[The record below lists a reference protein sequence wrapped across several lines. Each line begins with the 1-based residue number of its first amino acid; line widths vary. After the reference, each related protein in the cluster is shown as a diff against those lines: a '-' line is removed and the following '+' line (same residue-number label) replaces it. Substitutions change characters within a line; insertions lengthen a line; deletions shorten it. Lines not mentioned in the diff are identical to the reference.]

1 MLEFYKGK
9 KVLITGHT
17 GFKGTWLTR
26 ILVNAGAIVCGY
38 SRCSEK
44 NPSLFD
50 LSSVEDKI
58 THIKGDVRD
67 LEHIKQVFEEFQP
80 EIVFHLAAQP
90 IVRDSYKDP
99 VYTYETNVLGT
110 VNIMECVRLT
120 SSVKSVLNVTTD
132 KVVLIDKVKYDGKDT
147 WKDGKIYD
155 PTRGKYFTVALSFK
169 DEKTL
174 TVKGYLGPFFGRVYW
189 KKLK

>member
-1 MLEFYKGK
+1 MKRFLISIAFIFSCVCAVFAQADKIVGEYQCEHDGVDSRIIIYKYADGYRAQCTWVSDLK
-9 KVLITGHT
+9 KED
-17 GFKGTWLTR
+17 GTLR
-26 ILVNAGAIVCGY
+26 RDV
-38 SRCSEK
+38 K
-44 NPSLFD
+44 NPD
-50 LSSVEDKI
+50 PAKRNI
-58 THIKGDVRD
+58 T
-67 LEHIKQVFEEFQP
+67 
-80 EIVFHLAAQP
+80 
-90 IVRDSYKDP
+90 
-99 VYTYETNVLGT
+99 N
-110 VNIMECVRLT
+110 
-120 SSVKSVLNVTTD
+120 D

>member
-1 MLEFYKGK
+1 MMKRYLMSFVLFVACMCAAFAQADKIVGEYQCVHDGVDSRIRIFKHGDGYRAQCAWVSNLK
-9 KVLITGHT
+9 KED
-17 GFKGTWLTR
+17 GTLR
-26 ILVNAGAIVCGY
+26 
-38 SRCSEK
+38 RDEK
-44 NPSLFD
+44 NP
-50 LSSVEDKI
+50 
-58 THIKGDVRD
+58 
-67 LEHIKQVFEEFQP
+67 
-80 EIVFHLAAQP
+80 
-90 IVRDSYKDP
+90 DP
-99 VYTYETNVLGT
+99 AK
-110 VNIMECVRLT
+110 R
-120 SSVKSVLNVTTD
+120 KVTTD